1 MPPLMNLESRT
12 NRTRLL
18 AAIGA
23 TLVGL
28 AVVAFVFDLGPFADE
43 ELTPAQFLARGDEIC
58 AQAHDEFLDLQDS
71 TPRTA
76 ADAEAQVQG
85 LIEIAEE
92 EREALAELDAPSSL
106 SAKVGRYLDDRDA
119 GIALLRKGLSAARA
133 DDSAAYEAAQAEL
146 ASQQAERHRAARR
159 VGFSECSEP
168 LVSDE
173 ELERQAQ
180 PPSGG

>member
-1 MPPLMNLESRT
+1 MNLDSSI
-12 NRTRLL
+12 TRSQLIAVV
-18 AAIGA
+18 AAA
-23 TLVGL
+23 LVGL
-28 AVVAFVFDLGPFADE
+28 GVAAFVFGLGPFADE

-71 TPRTA
+71 APRTA

-92 EREALAELDAPSSL
+92 ERDALGELEAPSSL
-106 SAKVGRYLDDRDA
+106 SGKVGRYLKDRDA
-119 GIALLRKGLSAARA
+119 GIEVLRDGLSAARA
-133 DDSAAYEAAQAEL
+133 DDPAAYEAAQAEL
-146 ASQQAERHRAARR
+146 ASKQAERHRAARR

-180 PPSGG
+180 PPSGD